1 MHDQTIPEG
10 AEPMDLAD
18 QDLLSTLTDGDS
30 HRPWSVAELARQCGP
45 DARESLG
52 RLQRAGLVHR
62 SGDFVWATRAAI
74 RARELNEV

>member
-1 MHDQTIPEG
+1 MHDQTTPQA

-18 QDLLSTLTDGDS
+18 QDLLTTLTDEDS
-30 HRPWSVAELARQCGP
+30 HRPWSLDELAREYGAGA
-45 DARESLG
+45 DESVG

-62 SGDFVWATRAAI
+62 LGDYVWATRAAV